1 MSFFSK
7 RILEKYRIDDIVE
20 QFTYSGNVEIVYSSE
35 ISRLLRKQHDTRKTD
50 VKLSKAY
57 DKKKYKDLLKVMK
70 VLCSDIGR
78 TYYIK
83 QIEKTFNDLK
93 TYDVVF
99 VFKKDK
105 SENFKDLLGFCIVQK
120 GECKLPEFKDTFV
133 LNLICVKK
141 HTFPVQRLLMFMYVF
156 TMYARNERFG
166 LLELANNYNNISGL
180 CLYNKF
186 GFREDISMKTSKKD
200 IECFPEGFG
209 SDEDIENGSLSMYVD
224 LKNKGINENTLLDAL
239 IHSKNII
246 LDPDIDEEE
255 PLCDKKRYDKDTKL
269 SKQGTTQKDDVL
281 QRRINLGHLLEL
293 LRDQKESPENIKK
306 LSNISKKGM
315 IKYTR
320 KKASPV
326 KKSSPV
332 KKASPQ
338 SRTRRSSDTSK
349 SKSKSTQSNRRS
361 NNSNRVQTRSRT
373 RRLNN
378 RKSNS
383 NSNSNS
389 IANRVRSRRKKK

>member
-1 MSFFSK
+1 MAFFSE
-7 RILEKYRIDDIVE
+7 RILEKYRIDEIVE
-20 QFTYSGNVEIVYSSE
+20 QFTDSGDVEIIYSSDL
-35 ISRLLRKQHDTRKTD
+35 SRLLKKEHDTRKTD

-57 DKKKYKDLLKVMK
+57 DKKKYKELVKIMK
-70 VLCSDIGR
+70 VLCSNIGR
-78 TYYIK
+78 SYYIE

-93 TYDVVF
+93 TYDIVF
-99 VFKKDK
+99 VFKKGR
-105 SENFKDLLGFCIVQK
+105 SSNFKDLLGFCIVQK

-166 LLELANNYNNISGL
+166 LLELANNYDNVSGL

-186 GFREDISMKTSKKD
+186 GFREDISMKTDKKD

-209 SDEDIENGSLSMYVD
+209 SEDDIENGSLSMYVD
-224 LKNKGINENTLLDAL
+224 LKNKGINETTLLDAL
-239 IHSKNII
+239 IRSKNII
-246 LDPDIDEEE
+246 LDPDVDVFE

-269 SKQGTTQKDDVL
+269 SKQGTTQQEDVL
-281 QRRINLGHLLEL
+281 LRRSNLAHLLEL
-293 LRDQKESPENIKK
+293 LRDKKESPENIKK

-320 KKASPV
+320 KKT
-326 KKSSPV
+326 KSSSIN
-332 KKASPQ
+332 KTSPH
-338 SRTRRSSDTSK
+338 SRTRHSSNTSK
-349 SKSKSTQSNRRS
+349 SKPTSSHKRS

-373 RRLNN
+373 RTRH
-378 RKSNS
+378 
-383 NSNSNS
+383 SNSNS
-389 IANRVRSRRKKK
+389 IANRVRSRRNR